1 VAGAGGQTPLTP
13 APGLEA
19 PRVGAVLRA
28 TGPRVARDGF
38 GPLLAFFV
46 AWKAVG
52 LLAGIAAAVL
62 TAALLFRYERSR
74 GRPGMVVR
82 LALGLVLIRAVVGLI
97 SGSASTY
104 LAQEIAIDTLL
115 GSAFLGS
122 LLVRRPLSGYFAA
135 EVYPLTEEMRAHP
148 VYART
153 QRVITLAWGLY
164 FLVRAGVR
172 LLAFESLSSSG
183 YVLVV
188 ALSDV
193 PFLLA
198 LLAWSVWY
206 GSRTLRRE
214 LDLLAVPSG

>member
-1 VAGAGGQTPLTP
+1 M
-13 APGLEA
+13 
-19 PRVGAVLRA
+19 
-28 TGPRVARDGF
+28 
-38 GPLLAFFV
+38 
-46 AWKAVG
+46 
-52 LLAGIAAAVL
+52 
-62 TAALLFRYERSR
+62 LFRYERRR

-115 GSAFLGS
+115 SSAFLGS
-122 LLVRRPLSGYFAA
+122 LLARRPLTEFFAT
-135 EVYPLTEEMRAHP
+135 EIYPLPEAVRRHP
-148 VYART
+148 AYRRT
-153 QRVITLAWGLY
+153 HRVITLAWGLY
-164 FLVRAGVR
+164 FLTRAGVR
-172 LLAFESLSSSG
+172 LLAFVSLSSSG

-206 GSRTLRRE
+206 AARSLRRE
-214 LDLLAVPSG
+214 PELLALSGDA